1 MIELYKAISQ
11 NGTVTEKLNVLT
23 YFETLITS
31 QVTAN
36 WFINSEFSSIF
47 IQMLKNINSP
57 TLKTRICS
65 IIGQLV
71 WYATVIND
79 DVADSELIDSLI
91 EVLKEESSK
100 VRWKAVAALGEFMFY
115 AAT

>member
-1 MIELYKAISQ
+1 M
-11 NGTVTEKLNVLT
+11 T

-31 QVTAN
+31 QVVAN
-36 WFINSEFSSIF
+36 RFINSEFSTIF
-47 IQMLKNINSP
+47 IQMLKSINSP
-57 TLKTRICS
+57 TLKTWICS

-71 WYATVIND
+71 RFATVIND
-79 DVADSELIDSLI
+79 DIADSELIDTLV
-91 EVLKEESSK
+91 EVLKDESHK